1 MAKHLPFN
9 EFDLSGITNAVNR
22 YKGAGLEPDYSL
34 EGKAGGVVSIM
45 MRNPMTR
52 DGSLVGF
59 EVHKL
64 ARPGWFGDK
73 AWWVV
78 QLYSKSAESETVEKR
93 GCVTGK
99 TQAHALTEAETDL
112 RFNFMSICD
121 FELASQ
127 GWDNRRP
134 GS

>member
-9 EFDLSGITNAVNR
+9 EFDMSGVTNAVNR
-22 YKGAGLEPDYSL
+22 YKAAGLRADYSI
-34 EGKAGGVVSIM
+34 EGKDAGIVSIVFE
-45 MRNPMTR
+45 NPVKG
-52 DGSLVGF
+52 DGSLVVF

-64 ARPGWFGDK
+64 TRPGWIGEK

-78 QLYSKSAESETVEKR
+78 QLWSRSTNGDDKR
-93 GCVTGK
+93 GCVCGK
-99 TQAHALTEAETDL
+99 MQAVALTEAETDL

-127 GWDNRRP
+127 GWDNRAPVR
-134 GS
+134 